1 MASKDTPKT
10 VLLKGIPLAK
20 EAKSSGALTPGHLV
34 TLNASGLLVVHPTD
48 GGVASPSFV
57 REAAYIG
64 RGIDD
69 VFASG
74 DTVPFMTC
82 RTGDE
87 VYAILEDGHNVVIG
101 ALLASAGD
109 GTLGLPGAG
118 GVPVAKALQAV
129 TTVGG
134 TVATARIKVEVL

>member
-1 MASKDTPKT
+1 MASKDTPKCI
-10 VLLKGIPLAK
+10 LLRGNPICK

-34 TLNASGLLVVHPTD
+34 TLNSSGLLVVHPTE

-64 RGIDD
+64 KTIDD

-74 DTVPFMTC
+74 DTVPYMVC

-87 VYAILEDGHNVVIG
+87 VFAILEDGHNVAIG
-101 ALLASAGD
+101 ALLESKGD
-109 GTLGLPGAG
+109 GTLGLIGTAG
-118 GVPVAKALQAV
+118 TPVAKALQAV

-134 TVATARIKVEVL
+134 SVATARIKVEVL